1 MVLVHD
7 MKSAQFVENK
17 LFDQAIM
24 SYLHVIVTRFSFR
37 FKADDPIDPLLSDER
52 LDERIRLFKKYCY
65 SSIINQTGKKFY
77 WIIII
82 DPLLP
87 EEYIDQLDDLIAEHK
102 ESENYSNC
110 GPREIWLHKW
120 DWEDTTG
127 KKLGRIDWIL
137 KYFEELHNQQ
147 FTEEE
152 DEEEEELITDQ
163 EYSQN
168 IDIQISFDDPIIP
181 EDKRWKPPK
190 YLITTRLDD
199 DDCLVSTFINLV
211 NKQFRSAPVHG
222 LRYLSFSVG
231 YQHYVEQH
239 NLRLYRLPMIALG
252 LTLIAEISKYP
263 ICAYMGSHTKIPL
276 YLKDPKRHDQM
287 FALYKKNKEL
297 PSNLSVVRKQLK
309 DRLWVI
315 KTGGPVWVR
324 NVHGYNL
331 QKNIGKSTG
340 RQQDNMKVKQVMQS
354 RFNVTL

>member
-1 MVLVHD
+1 
-7 MKSAQFVENK
+7 
-17 LFDQAIM
+17 M

-37 FKADDPIDPLLSDER
+37 FKPDDPIDPLLCDDR
-52 LDERIRLFKKYCY
+52 LVERIRLFEKYCY
-65 SSIINQTGKKFY
+65 SSIINQTNQKFY

-87 EEYIDQLDDLIAEHK
+87 EEYIDQLDDLIAQHK
-102 ESENYSNC
+102 ESEHYETR

-120 DWEDTTG
+120 DWEVTTG

-137 KYFEELHNQQ
+137 KYFEDLHNQQ
-147 FTEEE
+147 FIEDDEEINDEEIE
-152 DEEEEELITDQ
+152 DEDDEVLDVNGEKMENIFIPKEERKYDQ
-163 EYSQN
+163 E
-168 IDIQISFDDPIIP
+168 IKIQIRFDEPIIP
-181 EDKRWKPPK
+181 EEKKWTPPK

-199 DDCLVSTFINLV
+199 DDCLVNTFINLV
-211 NKQFRSAPVHG
+211 HKQFRSAPVRG

-263 ICAYMGSHTKIPL
+263 VCAYMGSHTKIPL
-276 YLKDPKRHDQM
+276 YLKDPQKHEQM
-287 FALYKKNKEL
+287 FALYKANKEF
-297 PSNLSVVRKQLK
+297 PSNLSMVRKQLK
-309 DRLWVI
+309 DRLWII

-331 QKNIGKSTG
+331 QKNIGKSSG
-340 RQQDNMKVKQVMQS
+340 RQQDNMKVKQVMKA
-354 RFNVTL
+354 RFNVEL

>member
-1 MVLVHD
+1 MRG
-7 MKSAQFVENK
+7 AQSVEKK

-24 SYLHVIVTRFSFR
+24 SYLHVIITRFSFR
-37 FKADDPIDPLLSDER
+37 FKPDDPIDPLLSDDR
-52 LDERIRLFKKYCY
+52 LVERIRLFEKYCY

-87 EEYIDQLDDLIAEHK
+87 EEYIDQLNDLIAQHK
-102 ESENYSNC
+102 ESENYSTR

-120 DWEDTTG
+120 DWEVTTG
-127 KKLGRIDWIL
+127 KKLGRVDWIL
-137 KYFEELHNQQ
+137 KYFEDLHNQQ
-147 FTEEE
+147 FIEEEE
-152 DEEEEELITDQ
+152 DDDSEGSEEEILEPKKYDQ
-163 EYSQN
+163 E
-168 IDIQISFDDPIIP
+168 IDIKIRFDEPIIP
-181 EDKRWKPPK
+181 EDQKWKPPK

-199 DDCLVSTFINLV
+199 DDCLVDTFINLV
-211 NKQFRSAPVHG
+211 HKQFRSSPIRG

-263 ICAYMGSHTKIPL
+263 VCAYMGSHTKIPL
-276 YLKDPKRHDQM
+276 YLKDPKKHEQM
-287 FALYKKNKEL
+287 FAMYKKNNEL

-340 RQQDNMKVKQVMQS
+340 RQQDSLKVKQVMKS
-354 RFNVTL
+354 RFNVIL